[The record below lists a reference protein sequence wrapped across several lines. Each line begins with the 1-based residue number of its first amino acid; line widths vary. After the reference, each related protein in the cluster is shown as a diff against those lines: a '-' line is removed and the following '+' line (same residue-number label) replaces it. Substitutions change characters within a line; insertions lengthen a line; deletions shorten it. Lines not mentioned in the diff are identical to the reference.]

1 MKNKPLEHQ
10 EFIEALYD
18 LNEKINKEFNI
29 QVPATYFEDVVK
41 VHAKVVK
48 EIEKSKFVINN

>member
-1 MKNKPLEHQ
+1 MKNKPLEHK
-10 EFIEALYD
+10 EFIESLYN
-18 LNEKINKEFNI
+18 LNEKINKEFDI

-48 EIEKSKFVINN
+48 EINKSKFLIQN